1 MPIVVGVV
9 VSVVIIFGGIII
21 HVILWRRK
29 TGTTLQ
35 IPSGK
40 VPLVNI
46 SKHPL

>member
-9 VSVVIIFGGIII
+9 VSVVIVFGGIII

-40 VPLVNI
+40 VSII
-46 SKHPL
+46 SGSND